1 LKIGI
6 NALYLLPGK
15 VGGTEVYIKNLVKW
29 LTIVDWENEYFI
41 FINKESIGVFDEL
54 IHRVRI
60 VLCPVKAT
68 SRPLRILWEQ
78 FILPAQMRR
87 LKIDLLLSAG
97 MTSPFFSSAASVL
110 VIHDL
115 QHINQPQNFAWY
127 YLPFLKAIIY
137 LSAKTSDALIA
148 VSGYVKDDVVR
159 HYRIL
164 PDRVFVAYNAVDRDK
179 FFRRGKEDVEV
190 VRRRYNL
197 PESFIFYPASSL
209 PHKNHKRLLEAFKK
223 VKEEVQDIKL
233 VLTGTRD
240 YGYEVIEKSI
250 KEFGLDDDVLFL
262 GWLSHDDVPLIY
274 NAANVLVFPSLHEG
288 FGMPVI
294 EAMAS
299 GVPVICSG
307 IPPLKEITDS
317 AAIFVDP
324 FDPRDIARGIL
335 SVLTDNKL
343 RERLIED
350 GLERAGMF
358 TWEKTAL
365 STLSVINS
373 CIIKF

>member
-1 LKIGI
+1 MRIGI
-6 NALYLLPGK
+6 NTLYLLPGK
-15 VGGTEVYIKNLVKW
+15 VGGTEVYIRNLVKW
-29 LTIVDWENEYFI
+29 LTRVDRKNEYII

-148 VSGYVKDDVVR
+148 ISECVREDVVR
-159 HYRIL
+159 HYNI
-164 PDRVFVAYNAVDRDK
+164 PPEMVFVSYMAVDGDK

>member
-1 LKIGI
+1 MRIGI
-6 NALYLLPGK
+6 NTLYLLPGK
-15 VGGTEVYIKNLVKW
+15 VGGTEVYIRNLVKW
-29 LTIVDWENEYFI
+29 LTRVDRKNEYII

>member
-1 LKIGI
+1 MK
-6 NALYLLPGK
+6 
-15 VGGTEVYIKNLVKW
+15 
-29 LTIVDWENEYFI
+29 
-41 FINKESIGVFDEL
+41 
-54 IHRVRI
+54 
-60 VLCPVKAT
+60 
-68 SRPLRILWEQ
+68 
-78 FILPAQMRR
+78 
-87 LKIDLLLSAG
+87 
-97 MTSPFFSSAASVL
+97 
-110 VIHDL
+110 
-115 QHINQPQNFAWY
+115 
-127 YLPFLKAIIY
+127 
-137 LSAKTSDALIA
+137 
-148 VSGYVKDDVVR
+148 
-159 HYRIL
+159 
-164 PDRVFVAYNAVDRDK
+164 
-179 FFRRGKEDVEV
+179 
-190 VRRRYNL
+190 
-197 PESFIFYPASSL
+197 
-209 PHKNHKRLLEAFKK
+209 
-223 VKEEVQDIKL
+223 
-233 VLTGTRD
+233 
-240 YGYEVIEKSI
+240 EKS
-250 KEFGLDDDVLFL
+250 KRELGLDDDVLFL